1 MSKMAVANAQASGYV
16 LPGSN
21 KTSMKGWRVSANT
34 PDYDTIPVLKNI
46 RAGSRDLAMNA
57 PLATGILRRFQTNVI
72 GFGLKAQAR
81 IDYEA
86 LGISEESAADWER
99 KTEREW
105 RHWCES
111 SDCDA
116 RRSNNFYELQ
126 ALAFLAEIMSGDCF
140 VFLPYIPRQGS
151 LYDLCVQVVEADFVS
166 NPDNEMETF
175 KIAGGVEVDS
185 NGAPTAYYLRTIPKD
200 YPITSFSGIYS
211 AWIRVP
217 AYGEKSG
224 RRNVL
229 HVFQAERPG
238 QRRGI
243 PLLAPVIEPLKQL
256 SRLTDSELT
265 AAVITS
271 FFTVFVKNTPNG
283 SLGSGFIPEDSVVSP
298 SDASKSKLYEM
309 GPGSIIGLA
318 DNESVD
324 IADPKRPNGAFEPF
338 FLAIIKQIG
347 AAVELP
353 YEQVLLTYNASYS
366 ASRGAMLE
374 AWKAF
379 KTRRQRFVSK
389 FCQPIYEAWLTE
401 AVLKGRIVAPGYV
414 EDPVLRGAW
423 ANTKWTGPGQ
433 GLINPESEI
442 NASIKAIENCLSTY
456 EEEYAERTGEDW
468 EPMARTLSRER
479 KLREELGLKTQQEQ
493 KAAVDLAKT
502 EQQQNN
508 GGDNA
513 QT

>member
-1 MSKMAVANAQASGYV
+1 MS
-16 LPGSN
+16 
-21 KTSMKGWRVSANT
+21 
-34 PDYDTIPVLKNI
+34 
-46 RAGSRDLAMNA
+46 MNV
-57 PLATGILRRFQTNVI
+57 PLATGILRRFQTNVV

-81 IDYEA
+81 IDYDA
-86 LGISEESAADWER
+86 LGLSVEAAAEWER

-105 RHWCES
+105 KHWCES
-111 SDCDA
+111 SECDA

-126 ALAFLAEIMSGDCF
+126 SLAFMAEIMSGDCF

-151 LYDLCVQVVEADFVS
+151 LYDLRVQVVEADFVS
-166 NPDNEMETF
+166 TPDTMQENY
-175 KIAGGVEVDS
+175 KIAGGVEVDK
-185 NGAPTAYYLRTIPKD
+185 NGAPVAYYLRSFQED
-200 YPITSFSGIYS
+200 MPIMGFGPSFGTWS
-211 AWIRVP
+211 RVP
-217 AYGEKSG
+217 AYGELSG

-256 SRLTDSELT
+256 SRLTESELT
-265 AAVITS
+265 AAVIAS
-271 FFTVFVKNTPNG
+271 FFTVFIKNTPNG
-283 SLGSGFIPEDSVVSP
+283 SLGSGFIPEDSVVSS
-298 SDASKSKLYEM
+298 SDPNKSKLYEM
-309 GPGSIIGLA
+309 GPGTTIGLA
-318 DNESVD
+318 DNESVE

-389 FCQPIYEAWLTE
+389 FCQPIYESWLTE
-401 AVLKGRIVAPGYV
+401 AVLKGRIQAPGYL
-414 EDPVLRGAW
+414 EDPVLRCAW
-423 ANTKWTGPGQ
+423 TNTKWTGPGQ

-479 KLREELGLKTQQEQ
+479 KLRDELGLQTQQEQ
-493 KAAVDLAKT
+493 KASADLAKIP
-502 EQQQNN
+502 QAN
-508 GGDNA
+508 GGEVYA
-513 QT
+513 EEKS